1 MNRSIIHLDLD
12 AFFVAVER
20 RKNPSLNGI
29 PLIIGGST
37 NRGVVA
43 ACSYEARKFGIHSA
57 MPMYQAMRLC
67 PDATVIRGDI
77 SAYSEASRAV
87 TQIITEEAPCFEKAS
102 IDEFYIDATGMDR
115 YFGTFKWA
123 KALRARIIRETALP
137 ISLAL
142 ATNKLVAKVATGEFK
157 PNAEIEISPGREQA
171 FFDPLEVDKIPMI
184 GKRTATMLH
193 NLGIHT
199 VAALRNTPLE
209 HLRKTFG
216 RSAEVL
222 RRKAHAEDN
231 SAVVPYREQKSISTE
246 CTFDSDT
253 VDVPRLRAMLV
264 SMVEKVA
271 FTLRDQEKLASCI
284 AVKLRYNNF
293 DTITR
298 QCVVPYTSADHIIQR
313 TVLELFEHSYNRN
326 RQLRLIGVRLA
337 GLVHGN
343 YQINLFDD
351 TEAAIN
357 LYQSID
363 HIKHRYGAD
372 KIFRANT
379 IGVKRRLTVTPG
391 VVNAIT

>member
-1 MNRSIIHLDLD
+1 
-12 AFFVAVER
+12 
-20 RKNPSLNGI
+20 
-29 PLIIGGST
+29 
-37 NRGVVA
+37 
-43 ACSYEARKFGIHSA
+43 
-57 MPMYQAMRLC
+57 
-67 PDATVIRGDI
+67 
-77 SAYSEASRAV
+77 
-87 TQIITEEAPCFEKAS
+87 
-102 IDEFYIDATGMDR
+102 
-115 YFGTFKWA
+115 
-123 KALRARIIRETALP
+123 
-137 ISLAL
+137 
-142 ATNKLVAKVATGEFK
+142 
-157 PNAEIEISPGREQA
+157 
-171 FFDPLEVDKIPMI
+171 
-184 GKRTATMLH
+184 
-193 NLGIHT
+193 
-199 VAALRNTPLE
+199 

-343 YQINLFDD
+343 YQIN
-351 TEAAIN
+351 
-357 LYQSID
+357 
-363 HIKHRYGAD
+363 
-372 KIFRANT
+372 
-379 IGVKRRLTVTPG
+379 
-391 VVNAIT
+391 